1 MMGGAV
7 RRQPARILQIP
18 IIVLTDE
25 VSGLADRGM
34 MIHGKGF
41 VLPVV
46 RCAETHAVSAW
57 FSFRHCAALM
67 TAIRE
72 LLCGTCPDVF
82 WCKLTL

>member
-1 MMGGAV
+1 MMGVAV

-18 IIVLTDE
+18 IIVLTAE

-34 MIHGKGF
+34 MIHGTGF

-46 RCAETHAVSAW
+46 RCAGIHAASAW
-57 FSFRHCAALM
+57 FSFRHCTALI

-72 LLCGTCPDVF
+72 CSVALVQVYFGAT
-82 WCKLTL
+82 